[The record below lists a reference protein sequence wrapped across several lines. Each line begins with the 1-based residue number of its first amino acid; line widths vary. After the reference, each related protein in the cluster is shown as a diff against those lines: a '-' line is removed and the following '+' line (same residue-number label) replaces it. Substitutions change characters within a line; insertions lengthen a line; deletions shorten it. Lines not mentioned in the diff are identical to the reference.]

1 MQRILLFLL
10 FLSLNVYAE
19 DRQFVCELKSE
30 VKIADFEK
38 STPNPKVNVIKERY
52 LFLQLGNAGYY
63 LNRDQDFWLEP
74 VTLFSDSQ
82 KLTFVEYSARSDNL
96 FVATI
101 FLDKGTDNTDYPI
114 IMSNHAW
121 APGIGDFYNPS
132 QRYGICRFSKV
143 VHMQDLRLPLQKSG
157 DYNQ

>member
-38 STPNPKVNVIKERY
+38 TTPKPKVNAIKKRY

-63 LNRDQDFWLEP
+63 VNRDQDYGGLEP
-74 VTLFSDSQ
+74 VTLLSDGE
-82 KLTFVEYSARSDNL
+82 KLTFVESSTSDNF

-101 FLDKGTDNTDYPI
+101 FLDKGTNTDYPV

-121 APGIGDFYNPS
+121 NSGNEFYNPS
-132 QRYGICRFSKV
+132 QRYGICTLSSVEHIQGRG
-143 VHMQDLRLPLQKSG
+143 LPLEKSG
-157 DYNQ
+157 KYNQ